1 MKEQQDKYI
10 DDVDLFF
17 SLNPHGWSEC
27 YIRLPG
33 KLYILAL
40 THIFDNPIEVL
51 LSHMTGLLRG
61 ENFVSFTWKDEPG
74 VHECSFTREAD
85 QHHKLKITI
94 SNAFQLNTNGKH
106 VMEDITFTVKE
117 FVFMTNVLHEM
128 EKISQLTTEKTYRE
142 DRDKYPYDAFKE
154 FKQAYLI
161 KYQR

>member
-33 KLYILAL
+33 KLYILTL

-61 ENFVSFTWKDEPG
+61 ENFVSFNLKDEPG
-74 VHECSFTREAD
+74 AYECSFTKEAD
-85 QHHKLKITI
+85 QQHKLKIKI
-94 SNAFQLNTNGKH
+94 SNAFQINTDGKPI
-106 VMEDITFTVKE
+106 MEDITFTVKE
-117 FVFMTNVLHEM
+117 FIFMTHVLYEM
-128 EKISQLTTEKTYRE
+128 EKVSHLMTEKSYR
-142 DRDKYPYDAFKE
+142 DNRSNYPFDAFKD
-154 FKQAYLI
+154 FKQAYLN
-161 KYQR
+161 KFQR